1 MDLCMSSYED
11 LTSKDV
17 ERGLNTPKTTSQL
30 TQITSLFTKPIAAMV
45 SMTVVLKC
53 KEFAD
58 TKGVIRIC
66 KSKKGR

>member
-1 MDLCMSSYED
+1 MDLCMTSYED

-17 ERGLNTPKTTSQL
+17 ERGLNTPKKLSQL

-45 SMTVVLKC
+45 GMTVVLKC

-58 TKGVIRIC
+58 TKGVIRISI
-66 KSKKGR
+66 SKKGR